1 MIRVHFIGIGGVS
14 LSALAKYLLKRGFIV
29 TGSDKK
35 ISDGSKDLENLG
47 AKIVYFHDEN
57 NVKGSDVVIY
67 NSAIKNDNPELNF
80 ALENKIPTFSRAE
93 LLNLISKNFKYR
105 IGVSGSHGKTT
116 VTSLI
121 SHILHAA
128 SSNFTAH
135 IGGFDQVF
143 GNFIDLGKQ
152 IFLSEVCEFNRNID
166 LYNPDLA
173 VVTNIDNDHM
183 NCYKDLD
190 DLTRTFF
197 RFLSK
202 ADVKIINGDDIRL
215 KKYRKSAITFGIKNG
230 DYTVIEVNRFKTCQ
244 SFKIIGTNDTRLEI
258 TTPFSSDYYI
268 HDILA
273 AVAVCKTLKI
283 SDENVL
289 QGLSNFKGVKRRNEF
304 LGERN
309 SVKYYADYAHHPSEI
324 SCYLK
329 SVTYKTNLDELY
341 VIFQPHTYSRTKL
354 LFNDFIKV
362 FKDLKKLCLVKT
374 YAAREVF
381 DYDGS
386 AKKLSEYLPNS
397 RYFEDFF
404 SLNGWI
410 EDNVPKGCTVLI
422 VGAGDVY
429 DFFLEK
435 LTK

>member
-1 MIRVHFIGIGGVS
+1 M
-14 LSALAKYLLKRGFIV
+14 AKYLLKRGFTI

-35 ISDGSKDLENLG
+35 NSDVTNELEDLG
-47 AKIVYFHDEN
+47 AKIFYFHDES
-57 NVKGSDVVIY
+57 NVKGADVVIY

-80 ALENKIPTFSRAE
+80 ALRNKIPAFSRAE

-105 IGVSGSHGKTT
+105 IGVAGSHGKTT
-116 VTSLI
+116 VTALI
-121 SHILHAA
+121 SHILYAA
-128 SSNFTAH
+128 NSNFTAH

-166 LYNPDLA
+166 LYAPNLA

-183 NCYKDLD
+183 NCYEDLD

-202 ADVKIINGDDIRL
+202 ADVRIINGDDIRL
-215 KKYRKSAITFGIKNG
+215 KKYQNNAITYGINNG
-230 DYTVIEVNRFKTCQ
+230 DYTVTDVKRLNNSQ
-244 SFKIIGTNDTRLEI
+244 SFRIIGTRDTRLEI
-258 TTPFSSDYYI
+258 TTPFSGDYYI
-268 HDILA
+268 YDILA
-273 AVAVCKTLKI
+273 AVAACKTLKI

-289 QGLSNFKGVKRRNEF
+289 QGLSSFKGVKRRNEF
-304 LGERN
+304 LGERDD
-309 SVKYYADYAHHPSEI
+309 VKYYADYAHHPSEI

-329 SVTYKTNLDELY
+329 SVTSKMNLDKLF
-341 VIFQPHTYSRTKL
+341 VVFQPHTYSRTKL

-362 FKDLKKLCLVKT
+362 FKDLKNLCLVKT
-374 YAAREVF
+374 YAAREGF

-397 RYFEDFF
+397 VYFDDFI
-404 SLNGWI
+404 SLDAWI
-410 EDNVPKGCTVLI
+410 EDSVPKGAKVFI

-429 DFFLEK
+429 DYFLKK
-435 LTK
+435 LNK

>member
-1 MIRVHFIGIGGVS
+1 M
-14 LSALAKYLLKRGFIV
+14 AKYLLHKGFVV

-35 ISDGSKDLENLG
+35 ISDISKDLEDLG
-47 AKIVYFHDEN
+47 AKIVYFHDEG
-57 NVKGSDVVIY
+57 NVKGADVVIY

-80 ALENKIPTFSRAE
+80 AVDNKIPTFSRAQ
-93 LLNLISKNFKYR
+93 LLNLISKYFKYK

-121 SHILHAA
+121 SHILYAA
-128 SSNFTAH
+128 GSNFTAH

-143 GNFIDLGKQ
+143 GNFIEFGKQ

-166 LYNPDLA
+166 LFYPDLA

-183 NCYKDLD
+183 NCYKDLN
-190 DLTRTFF
+190 DLTETFF
-197 RFLSK
+197 RFLNK
-202 ADVKIINGDDIRL
+202 ADVKIINGDDVRL
-215 KKYRKSAITFGIKNG
+215 KNYQNNAVTFGLSSG
-230 DYTVIEVNRFKTCQ
+230 DYTVNDVKRFKDSQ
-244 SFKIIGTNDTRLEI
+244 SFTIIGIGGTRLEV
-258 TTPFSSDYYI
+258 TTPFSGDYYI
-268 HDILA
+268 YDILA

-289 QGLSNFKGVKRRNEF
+289 DGLSNFKGVKRRNEF

-309 SVKYYADYAHHPSEI
+309 DVKYYADYAHHPSEI

-329 SVTYKTNLDELY
+329 SVTSKMNLDEIY
-341 VIFQPHTYSRTKL
+341 VVFQPHTYSRTKL
-354 LFNDFIKV
+354 LFNDFIEV
-362 FKDLKKLCLVKT
+362 FKDLKNLCLVKT

-386 AKKLSEYLPNS
+386 AEKLSKYLPDS
-397 RYFEDFF
+397 VYFDDFI
-404 SLNGWI
+404 SLYGWI
-410 EDNVPKGCTVLI
+410 DDNVPKGSIVLI

-429 DFFLEK
+429 DFFSEK
-435 LTK
+435 LIK